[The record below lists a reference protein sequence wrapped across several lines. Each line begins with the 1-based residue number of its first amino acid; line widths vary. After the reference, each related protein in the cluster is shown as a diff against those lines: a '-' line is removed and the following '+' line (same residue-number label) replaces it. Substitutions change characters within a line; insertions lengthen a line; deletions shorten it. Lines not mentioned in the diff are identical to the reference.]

1 MMRVDPLFTA
11 ERLAMETKTMDLS
24 QLKIE
29 RKDDGERPGP
39 RRKIGNAVWIAI
51 TVVLII
57 ASLVLYR
64 FLAFTPATVEVA
76 TVAAMDP
83 GLPIPIL
90 NATGYAVA
98 QRRAAVASKGTGRL
112 VELNVREGDRIKKGE
127 VIGRLESADMAAALA
142 RARANRAVA
151 EAALDQAK
159 AELNEATLAY
169 ERKKKLITEA
179 MISQAD
185 LEMAEG
191 RLHRAEASVGSAEAG
206 IKAAE
211 AAVRS
216 AEVDLENTIIRAP
229 FDGTVL
235 TKNADVGEV
244 VAPFGSAATAKAAVV
259 TMAAMDS
266 IQIEADVSES
276 NLEKIHTGQRC
287 EITLDAYPDTMYDG
301 VVEAIVPTVDRAK
314 ATVLTKIRIVNRD
327 DRVLPEMSARVA
339 FLSEPSGR
347 TDQKPLIAI
356 PPGAVIT
363 RGERKIVF
371 LVRGERTEEKTVEEG
386 GPIGNR
392 IEIISGLRPGERVV
406 TNPPE
411 GLRNGDR
418 IRIKTP

>member
-1 MMRVDPLFTA
+1 
-11 ERLAMETKTMDLS
+11 METKMMDLS

-39 RRKIGNAVWIAI
+39 RRKNGKTVWIAI

-64 FLAFTPATVEVA
+64 FLAFTPEPVEVA
-76 TVAAMDP
+76 TVEAVNP
-83 GLPIPIL
+83 GLPTPIL

-159 AELNEATLAY
+159 AELNEAALAY

-185 LEMAEG
+185 LEMADG

-229 FDGTVL
+229 FNGTVL

-259 TMAAMDS
+259 TMADMDS

-276 NLEKIHTGQRC
+276 NLEKIQTGQRC

-347 TDQKPLIAI
+347 SDQKPLITI
-356 PPGAVIT
+356 PPGSVIT
-363 RGERKIVF
+363 RGERRIVF
-371 LVRGERTEEKTVEEG
+371 IVRGERAEEQPVEAG

-392 IEIISGLRPGERVV
+392 IEIISGLRPGERIV
-406 TNPPE
+406 TNPPA
-411 GLRNGDR
+411 GLRDGDR
-418 IRIKTP
+418 VRTTLK

>member
-1 MMRVDPLFTA
+1 
-11 ERLAMETKTMDLS
+11 METKTMDLS

-39 RRKIGNAVWIAI
+39 RRKIGTAVWIAI
-51 TVVLII
+51 AVVLII

-83 GLPIPIL
+83 SLPTSIL

-112 VELNVREGDRIKKGE
+112 VELNVREGDRVKKGE

-142 RARANRAVA
+142 RARANRTVA
-151 EAALDQAK
+151 EAALDEAK
-159 AELNEATLAY
+159 AELTEAGLAY
-169 ERKKKLITEA
+169 ERKRKMIA
-179 MISQAD
+179 DGMISQAD
-185 LEMAEG
+185 LEIAEG
-191 RLHRAEASVGSAEAG
+191 RYHRAEASVGSAEAG

-244 VAPFGSAATAKAAVV
+244 VAPFGSAASAKAAVV
-259 TMAAMDS
+259 TMADMDS
-266 IQIEADVSES
+266 LQIEADVSES
-276 NLEKIHTGQRC
+276 NLEKIRTGQRC
-287 EITLDAYPDTMYDG
+287 EITLDAYPDTRYDG

-314 ATVLTKIRIVNRD
+314 ATVLTKIRFANRD

-339 FLSEPSGR
+339 FLSEPAGGA
-347 TDQKPLIAI
+347 DQKPLIAI
-356 PPGAVIT
+356 PPAAVIT
-363 RGERKIVF
+363 RGEQRIVF
-371 LVRGERTEEKTVEEG
+371 IVRDGRVEEQAVEAG

-392 IEIISGLRPGERVV
+392 IEIKSGLRPGERVV

-418 IRIKTP
+418 IRIKLP

>member
-1 MMRVDPLFTA
+1 
-11 ERLAMETKTMDLS
+11 
-24 QLKIE
+24 
-29 RKDDGERPGP
+29 
-39 RRKIGNAVWIAI
+39 
-51 TVVLII
+51 
-57 ASLVLYR
+57 
-64 FLAFTPATVEVA
+64 
-76 TVAAMDP
+76 
-83 GLPIPIL
+83 
-90 NATGYAVA
+90 
-98 QRRAAVASKGTGRL
+98 
-112 VELNVREGDRIKKGE
+112 
-127 VIGRLESADMAAALA
+127 
-142 RARANRAVA
+142 
-151 EAALDQAK
+151 
-159 AELNEATLAY
+159 
-169 ERKKKLITEA
+169 
-179 MISQAD
+179 
-185 LEMAEG
+185 
-191 RLHRAEASVGSAEAG
+191 
-206 IKAAE
+206 
-211 AAVRS
+211 
-216 AEVDLENTIIRAP
+216 
-229 FDGTVL
+229 
-235 TKNADVGEV
+235 
-244 VAPFGSAATAKAAVV
+244 
-259 TMAAMDS
+259 MDS

>member
-1 MMRVDPLFTA
+1 
-11 ERLAMETKTMDLS
+11 METKTMDLS

-29 RKDDGERPGP
+29 RKDDGRRPGP
-39 RRKIGNAVWIAI
+39 RKKIGTAVWIAI
-51 TVVLII
+51 PVVLII

-83 GLPIPIL
+83 GLPTPIL

-112 VELNVREGDRIKKGE
+112 VELNVREGDRVKKGE

-142 RARANRAVA
+142 RARANGTVA
-151 EAALDQAK
+151 EAALDEAK

-169 ERKKKLITEA
+169 ERKKKLITDG

-185 LEMAEG
+185 LEVAEG
-191 RLHRAEASVGSAEAG
+191 RYHRAEASVGSAEAG

-244 VAPFGSAATAKAAVV
+244 VAPFGSAASAKAAVV
-259 TMAAMDS
+259 TMADMDS

-276 NLEKIHTGQRC
+276 NLEKVRTGQRC
-287 EITLDAYPDTMYDG
+287 EITLDAYPDTTYEG

-314 ATVLTKIRIVNRD
+314 ATVLAKIRFVNRD
-327 DRVLPEMSARVA
+327 DRVLPEMSSRVA

-347 TDQKPLIAI
+347 ADQKPLIAI
-356 PPGAVIT
+356 PTAAVIT
-363 RGERKIVF
+363 RGERRIVF
-371 LVRGERTEEKTVEEG
+371 VVRGERAEEKTVEPG
-386 GPIGNR
+386 GPIGSR
-392 IEIISGLRPGERVV
+392 IEIKSGLRPGERVV